1 MANPK
6 GSDAFSDIQKEITAL
21 RTLRDSSAKNIN
33 VVIEA
38 EHYGSTVWLVT
49 EYCSGGSISTLVSDH
64 PFNVFVI
71 RSDLSTR

>member
-6 GSDAFSDIQKEITAL
+6 SSDAFSDIQKEITAL
-21 RTLRDSSAKNIN
+21 RTLRDSNAKNIN

-49 EYCSGGSISTLVSDH
+49 EYCSGGSISTLVSGHTFQSLSDH
-64 PFNVFVI
+64 I
-71 RSDLSTR
+71 